1 MNVMHALALR
11 LQQGDEGLSFGD
23 ILSGMPTNPA
33 AVFVLILLVGAV
45 AVVIY
50 SGRSGRG
57 GGTKTP

>member
-1 MNVMHALALR
+1 MLNQVHGLALR
-11 LQQGDEGLSFGD
+11 LQEAEGSGGGFLSNLPSD
-23 ILSGMPTNPA
+23 PA
-33 AVFVLILLVGAV
+33 SVFVLILVVGAV